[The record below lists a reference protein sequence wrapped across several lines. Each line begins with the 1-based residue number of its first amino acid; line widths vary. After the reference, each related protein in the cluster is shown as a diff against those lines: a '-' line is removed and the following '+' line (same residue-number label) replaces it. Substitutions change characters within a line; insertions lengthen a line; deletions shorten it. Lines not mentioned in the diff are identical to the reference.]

1 MEQLFSDIAKDFSGK
16 TFTTDDLMKKY
27 SKGEWIESYGKV
39 LPQHKK
45 DIENYIRASKNKSKH
60 QTL

>member
-27 SKGEWIESYGKV
+27 KGEWIESYGKV
-39 LPQHKK
+39 PTQHKK

>member
-27 SKGEWIESYGKV
+27 KGEWIEYYGKV